1 LKRILYYLLLL
12 TLTLLPGFWGCVQN
26 RSMEQESFF
35 KQWKLIAEESKG
47 HSPGTKEQDIEIP
60 AIERVK
66 DSAMEVD
73 VEEAELDPVRSLPT
87 DSISMKIQRG
97 DLVTVLRT
105 LARIADQNVLIS
117 SSVEGEISL
126 DVKDVPWNRI
136 FMGILNTNGLSC
148 KWEGNILRVLTL
160 EDLEHDLKVKSLH
173 AKQQAQKIDTDRTEP
188 LFTKIIDI
196 DYADPEKMKEN
207 MKEFLIKDG
216 EGKPRGSVMVD
227 EHTNALIIQA
237 VRNDLGKMLSLIDKL
252 DRPTPQILIR
262 ANIVEATKDT
272 ARNLGI
278 QWGGLYSTYT
288 SGDNKISISSGKNN
302 NVVDFPVGNDAISSA
317 GGLGSLGL
325 MLGKAGAKFLEIQL
339 IALQADGMLNILSS
353 PSITTL
359 DNQTAFTEN
368 GERVPY
374 VSTDNEGNR
383 QVKFEDAVLRLEI
396 TPHVIDEDNLKMK
409 IIVKKDEVDTSRT
422 VEGNPLIVKKMT
434 ETSLI
439 AHNGETIVIS
449 GLTKQRKN
457 ISDSGIPA
465 LKDLPFLGYF
475 FKGENKTDKME
486 EVLIFITPQILK
498 KRMPDSKGGTDVD

>member
-1 LKRILYYLLLL
+1 M
-12 TLTLLPGFWGCVQN
+12 T
-26 RSMEQESFF
+26 
-35 KQWKLIAEESKG
+35 
-47 HSPGTKEQDIEIP
+47 
-60 AIERVK
+60 
-66 DSAMEVD
+66 
-73 VEEAELDPVRSLPT
+73 
-87 DSISMKIQRG
+87 
-97 DLVTVLRT
+97 
-105 LARIADQNVLIS
+105 
-117 SSVEGEISL
+117 
-126 DVKDVPWNRI
+126 
-136 FMGILNTNGLSC
+136 
-148 KWEGNILRVLTL
+148 
-160 EDLEHDLKVKSLH
+160 
-173 AKQQAQKIDTDRTEP
+173 IDTDRTEP
-188 LFTKIIDI
+188 LLTKIIDI

-237 VRNDLGKMLSLIDKL
+237 VSNDLDRMLSLIGRL

-288 SGDNKISISSGKNN
+288 SGDNKIFISSGTNN

-317 GGLGSLGL
+317 GGLASLGL
-325 MLGKAGAKFLEIQL
+325 MFGKAGAKFLEIQL
-339 IALQADGMLNILSS
+339 TALQADGMLNILSS

-396 TPHVIDEDNLKMK
+396 TPHVIDENNLKMK

-422 VEGNPLIVKKMT
+422 VDGNPLIVKKMT

-457 ISDSGIPA
+457 ISDSGIPV
-465 LKDLPFLGYF
+465 LKDIPFLGYF

-486 EVLIFITPQILK
+486 EVLIFITPYILK
-498 KRMPDSKGGTDVD
+498 KRMPDSKGGT

>member
-1 LKRILYYLLLL
+1 LKRILHYFLLL
-12 TLTLLPGFWGCVQN
+12 TFTLFPGFWGCVQN

-60 AIERVK
+60 AIEGVK

-73 VEEAELDPVRSLPT
+73 VEETELDPASLPT

-105 LARIADQNVLIS
+105 LTRIADQNVLIS

-160 EDLEHDLKVKSLH
+160 EDLEHDLKVKSLQ

-188 LFTKIIDI
+188 LLTKIIDI

-237 VRNDLGKMLSLIDKL
+237 VSNDLDRMLSLIGRL

-262 ANIVEATKDT
+262 ANIVE
-272 ARNLGI
+272 
-278 QWGGLYSTYT
+278 
-288 SGDNKISISSGKNN
+288 
-302 NVVDFPVGNDAISSA
+302 
-317 GGLGSLGL
+317 
-325 MLGKAGAKFLEIQL
+325 
-339 IALQADGMLNILSS
+339 
-353 PSITTL
+353 
-359 DNQTAFTEN
+359 
-368 GERVPY
+368 
-374 VSTDNEGNR
+374 
-383 QVKFEDAVLRLEI
+383 
-396 TPHVIDEDNLKMK
+396 
-409 IIVKKDEVDTSRT
+409 
-422 VEGNPLIVKKMT
+422 
-434 ETSLI
+434 
-439 AHNGETIVIS
+439 
-449 GLTKQRKN
+449 
-457 ISDSGIPA
+457 
-465 LKDLPFLGYF
+465 
-475 FKGENKTDKME
+475 
-486 EVLIFITPQILK
+486 
-498 KRMPDSKGGTDVD
+498 